1 MFILQKV
8 AAQILNGVISQV
20 ITSSVQKSEDWDHLI
35 SSASK
40 ANHPNPNFNSQD
52 FTDPGTLSSEQELD
66 FEQLPKSGGISLVP
80 YAFKYDLFNESDTA
94 TTSDAGQGTS
104 QDDESDL
111 ERSKPKKRKIS
122 SAAFSRN
129 SYVKRKRKKVK
140 SESVGSVESKTESS
154 ESVESK
160 NESFEESNPQDLGKG
175 KRKRFQNVR
184 MLPIDDAIKCSSP
197 SRSNK

>member
-1 MFILQKV
+1 MD
-8 AAQILNGVISQV
+8 GVISQV
-20 ITSSVQKSEDWDHLI
+20 IRSSVQKSEDWNQLI
-35 SSASK
+35 STST
-40 ANHPNPNFNSQD
+40 NPNFNPNLNPNFNPD
-52 FTDPGTLSSEQELD
+52 FTDSQSEQELD
-66 FEQLPKSGGISLVP
+66 FEQLPGKSGISLVP

-122 SAAFSRN
+122 AGAFSRN

-140 SESVGSVESKTESS
+140 SESAESVESKTEST
-154 ESVESK
+154 ESTESK